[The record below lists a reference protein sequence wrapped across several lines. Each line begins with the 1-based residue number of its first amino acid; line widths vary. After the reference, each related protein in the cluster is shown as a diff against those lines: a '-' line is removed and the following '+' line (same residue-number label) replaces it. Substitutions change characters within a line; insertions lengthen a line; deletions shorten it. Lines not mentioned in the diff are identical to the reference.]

1 MKKLSQLLED
11 IDVIEIIGETDKN
24 ITSLVSDSRKA
35 EKSGMFVAVK
45 GTLTD
50 GHKYIPVVASNH
62 VAAII
67 CEELPASYDNGVTY
81 IKVADSSLAL
91 GKLASA
97 WYDHPSE
104 KLSLVGVTGTNGKT
118 TTATLLYE
126 MAKLEGYKAGLLSTV
141 CNYIMDRAIPT
152 THTTPDPLTLNE
164 LLAEMVAEGC
174 DYAFMEVSSHAA
186 VQHRIAGLK
195 FAGAIFSNLTRDH
208 LDYHGTVENYMNAKK
223 MFFDMLPSTAFAL
236 VNADD
241 KTGTYMLQ
249 NTKAH
254 KYTYSLR
261 KDADFRGKVLE
272 TRLDGTLMLFNDKET
287 EVQFTGR
294 FNAYNLLSVYGA
306 SLLLGFDPEEV
317 LINMSKLVPVA
328 GRFQSV
334 RSNDGRTAIIDY
346 AHTPD
351 ALINVLDTIREIVGA
366 EGRIIT
372 VVGAGGNRDRGKRP
386 MMAKESAQRSDM
398 VILTSD
404 NPRFENPEEIIKEM
418 KEGLDKEQL
427 QRTICIT
434 DRREAI
440 TTACRLAKPGEV
452 ILIAGKGHETYQEV
466 EGVRHHFDD
475 REEVINIFKEI

>member
-1 MKKLSQLLED
+1 
-11 IDVIEIIGETDKN
+11 
-24 ITSLVSDSRKA
+24 
-35 EKSGMFVAVK
+35 
-45 GTLTD
+45 
-50 GHKYIPVVASNH
+50 
-62 VAAII
+62 
-67 CEELPASYDNGVTY
+67 
-81 IKVADSSLAL
+81 
-91 GKLASA
+91 
-97 WYDHPSE
+97 
-104 KLSLVGVTGTNGKT
+104 
-118 TTATLLYE
+118 
-126 MAKLEGYKAGLLSTV
+126 
-141 CNYIMDRAIPT
+141 
-152 THTTPDPLTLNE
+152 LTLNE